1 MPVVN
6 PLKGREVP
14 GHKYI
19 KRIMGKNGKW
29 QYVYEKAAGKDRL
42 DSSARTRVS
51 NDRSASSGDSKP
63 GKYTGKT
70 SSWVKSY
77 YETKNKKVS
86 AISSEQVEAGKAAAS
101 GKVRTSGSAS
111 TQKWDTSVAR
121 AQIADDIPTKEQYKE
136 AADKLETESNQK
148 ITENENYYKNLYE
161 QEKESIRNKLISG
174 LKAKNSGDIPDS
186 EMSKINEQVEKET
199 KTLWDEVYKPMVDKV
214 NDVIKD
220 NRDSVLRVLRKKYN
234 QDQ

>member
-42 DSSARTRVS
+42 DSSARTSVS
-51 NDRSASSGDSKP
+51 NDNKP

-86 AISSEQVEAGKAAAS
+86 ALPSEQVEAGKAAAS

-174 LKAKNSGDIPDS
+174 LKAKNSGEIPDS

-234 QDQ
+234 QD

>member
-1 MPVVN
+1 MPVVS

-19 KRIMGKNGKW
+19 KRILGKNGKW
-29 QYVYEKAAGKDRL
+29 QYVYEKAAG
-42 DSSARTRVS
+42 A
-51 NDRSASSGDSKP
+51 DRSTSSGDSKP

-86 AISSEQVEAGKAAAS
+86 ALPSEQVEAGKTAAS

-111 TQKWDTSVAR
+111 AQKWDTSVAR

-234 QDQ
+234 QD